1 MRRNATHQLLKAGTK
16 NCSASGS
23 EELEPRRGEPMKR
36 VSLMTGSLFCRFH
49 RAPILVQIRTKPK
62 SHFCCRYSFQAA
74 ADDSKTIF
82 FDRAL
87 FKLDSL

>member
-36 VSLMTGSLFCRFH
+36 FSLMTGSLFCRFH

-62 SHFCCRYSFQAA
+62 SHF
-74 ADDSKTIF
+74 
-82 FDRAL
+82 
-87 FKLDSL
+87 KLRKGKDGRKGTATKPGQKGSLAR

>member
-36 VSLMTGSLFCRFH
+36 FSLMTGSLFCRFH

-62 SHFCCRYSFQAA
+62 SHFILQLEATKNFPSN
-74 ADDSKTIF
+74 SE
-82 FDRAL
+82 L
-87 FKLDSL
+87 SLIENK